1 MPRATLFRW
10 MCRIGAWIAWLLAV
24 GGLTY
29 WFVYASNTVAL
40 LCACGLAGLLYVLRR
55 RARLPYGLLECLAG
69 FLLLMQA
76 IYSGAG
82 RGPFSLAFSSGF
94 TRFDPRVIALQSYAG
109 LFLLVRG
116 LDNISEGWPPRWPGG
131 PDLVRMARRFAHWP
145 GLHGRPTRVGPPP
158 GEPPAPPD
166 LS

>member
-1 MPRATLFRW
+1 MPRALFRRT
-10 MCRIGAWIAWLLAV
+10 CRVVAWIAWLLAV

-40 LCACGLAGLLYVLRR
+40 LCACGLAGLLYILRR

-82 RGPFSLAFSSGF
+82 RGPFSIEWSADFARL
-94 TRFDPRVIALQSYAG
+94 DPRVIALQSYAG

-116 LDNISEGWPPRWPGG
+116 LDNICEGWPGG
-131 PDLVRMARRFAHWP
+131 SDLVRMARRFAHWP
-145 GLHGRPTRVGPPP
+145 PPP
-158 GEPPAPPD
+158 DDPPPSATD
-166 LS
+166 LP